1 MRSLLSAPRPRRRA
15 ALAAVLSIIAV
26 PLVAASTAEAA
37 DACDPAQA
45 CVIVKVVSTSD
56 GKGTTLETRYFN
68 ASELQAW
75 GDGLVTAPPYLT
87 RGQSGKVSPRPRPA
101 TALPLRT
108 LLSSPVF
115 TKDPETAVTF
125 SESNGTSAPTVLDK
139 PDFSDPAT
147 ATDKDP
153 YPFLDDLQPAL
164 YVTGTGQIGYVRPLR
179 DEDDVNSTDQFKVDP
194 GSSVTLTIHTTGKLL
209 QPVAHASS
217 TSVDTKATVSFSTTY
232 AQKLRTN
239 IIKWRWTF
247 GDGETLHSAQEKPTH
262 RYATKGTYPVFVE
275 VRGTDGSYGRS
286 APIEMKVAK
295 PPKPPKTSGG
305 GGTGGGTGGGGT
317 GGGYIPP
324 YIPAPPSIDNPPSV
338 DKPPTTDQPTTPVD
352 DGLQE
357 VEGFV
362 LAGAGAEQGESIP
375 GTQAQPQP
383 TKASEL
389 STSRKISGAVI
400 GGLAVI
406 LLLGLG
412 AEIETRWA
420 STRLAHLRRRT

>member
-1 MRSLLSAPRPRRRA
+1 VSSLLSAPRRRRRA
-15 ALAAVLSIIAV
+15 ALAALLSIVAV
-26 PLVAASTAEAA
+26 PLAAASTAEAA

-45 CVIVKVVSTSD
+45 CLIVKVVSTSD

-68 ASELQAW
+68 ASDIQDW
-75 GDGLVTAPPYLT
+75 GDGLVTAPPYVT
-87 RGQSGKVSPRPRPA
+87 RGQSGKESERPRPA
-101 TALPLRT
+101 AALPLRT
-108 LLSSPVF
+108 LLASPAF
-115 TKDPETAVTF
+115 TQDPDTNVTF
-125 SESNGTSAPTVLDK
+125 SESNGTPAPTVLDK
-139 PDFSDPAT
+139 PDFRDPAA
-147 ATDKDP
+147 ATDPKDP
-153 YPFLDDLQPAL
+153 YPFDDGLQPAL
-164 YVTGTGQIGYVRPLR
+164 YVTGAGQIGYVRPLR
-179 DEDDVNSTDQFKVDP
+179 GEDDVNSTDQFRVEP
-194 GSSVTLTIHTTGKLL
+194 GSSATLTIHTTGKLL

-217 TSVDTKATVSFSTTY
+217 TSVDTKTSVSFSTTY
-232 AQKLRTN
+232 AVKPGTRILT
-239 IIKWRWTF
+239 WRWSF
-247 GDGETLHSAQEKPTH
+247 GDGETRHSAQEKPTH
-262 RYATKGTYPVFVE
+262 RYTTKGTYPVFVE
-275 VRGTDGSYGRS
+275 VRSANGSYGRS
-286 APIEMKVAK
+286 APLEMKVAK

-305 GGTGGGTGGGGT
+305 GGAGGGGGTG

-324 YIPAPPSIDNPPSV
+324 YIPAPSKVDNPPSV
-338 DKPPTTDQPTTPVD
+338 DNPPTSDLPTTPVD

-362 LAGAGAEQGESIP
+362 LAGAGAEQGDSIP

-406 LLLGLG
+406 LLLALG